1 MQEKAIVSS
10 ELASK
15 MYGTLPYFVGK
26 AVSEIPLIAFFN
38 SFFGVMV
45 SVLTGLNN
53 SVGKIRRFLGLNIMH
68 GLAAQSVGLM
78 IGSVS
83 PNSDT
88 ALALF
93 PAIMVL
99 NIIFDGKVRTTNAST
114 STERV

>member
-78 IGSVS
+78 IGAVS
-83 PNSDT
+83 GTWQHPKSFRD
-88 ALALF
+88 
-93 PAIMVL
+93 
-99 NIIFDGKVRTTNAST
+99 
-114 STERV
+114 E